1 MLQDALKK
9 HRIARGWTQ
18 VQLAQKAGVSQQL
31 IAKIESGNVLETR
44 KLPRIASAL
53 GLSAEEFLALQPRPP
68 PSLPLRREQ
77 DADGVLRQVLA
88 VWPELDR
95 QGKRH
100 VLEAARG
107 QLQRTGTAE
116 NPLPRSGIRRRKA

>member
-9 HRIARGWTQ
+9 HRLAKGWTQ

-53 GLSAEEFLALQPRPP
+53 GLSAEEFLALAPRPP
-68 PSLPLRREQ
+68 PAITRRELDTDPAFKQ
-77 DADGVLRQVLA
+77 LQS

-100 VLEAARG
+100 VLEAAKG
-107 QLQRTGTAE
+107 QLPRKATAE
-116 NPLPRSGIRRRKA
+116 NPSPRSGIRRRKTA